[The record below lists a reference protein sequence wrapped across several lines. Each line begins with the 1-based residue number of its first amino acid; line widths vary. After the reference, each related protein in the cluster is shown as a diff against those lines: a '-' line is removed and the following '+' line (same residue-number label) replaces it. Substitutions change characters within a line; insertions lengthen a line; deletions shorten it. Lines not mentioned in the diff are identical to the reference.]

1 MAEKY
6 NGQSFDVNEGC
17 KRFKVKKNITA
28 NMGDIA
34 VMSGG
39 YVTVGASGTSLKF
52 VGTFAED
59 VDSTAL
65 ANDGDAYG
73 EYIGP
78 QVNFVRDTREFWL
91 DNSTAGDAIVQAD
104 CGKVAY
110 INGARSV
117 TDTSTSRSVAGTI
130 MALSPDSAY
139 VKIAGQPFGIGL

>member
-28 NMGDIA
+28 GMGDIA

-59 VDSTAL
+59 VDTNAL

-78 QVNFVRDTREFWL
+78 QVNFVRDTREFWF
-91 DNSTAGDAIVQAD
+91 DNSTAGDAITQAD

-130 MALSPDSAY
+130 MAISPDAAH